1 MLPVN
6 YGMKIINLQLNK
18 NFVLHETALEMKV
31 QSVIY
36 TKDYLNIF
44 GIRERLSLNVTEQ
57 SRRLTDCNCIVPMT
71 ESGRSSKMDYPI
83 QHSQSNFVFKRT
95 PIYVFVFISMIF

>member
-36 TKDYLNIF
+36 TKDYLNI
-44 GIRERLSLNVTEQ
+44 RN
-57 SRRLTDCNCIVPMT
+57 
-71 ESGRSSKMDYPI
+71 
-83 QHSQSNFVFKRT
+83 KRK
-95 PIYVFVFISMIF
+95 IEFQGYEAKVDG